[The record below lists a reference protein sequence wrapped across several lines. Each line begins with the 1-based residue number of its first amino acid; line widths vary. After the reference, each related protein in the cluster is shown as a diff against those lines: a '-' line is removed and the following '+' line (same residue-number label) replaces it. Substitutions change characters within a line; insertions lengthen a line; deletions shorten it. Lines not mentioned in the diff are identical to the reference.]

1 MSKTVVELSDEQIT
15 RLQEIAAKE
24 GRSVS
29 EVVRESVEAYLGSHV
44 PIDRETLK
52 RRFLEAAGTF
62 HSGVPDLAVEHDKY
76 FVEAIE
82 ET

>member
-1 MSKTVVELSDEQIT
+1 
-15 RLQEIAAKE
+15 
-24 GRSVS
+24 
-29 EVVRESVEAYLGSHV
+29 V

>member
-15 RLQEIAAKE
+15 RLEEIAAKE

-29 EVVRESVEAYLGSHV
+29 DVVRESVEAYLGSRV
-44 PIDRETLK
+44 TVDRETLK
-52 RRFLEAAGTF
+52 RRFLEAAGSF
-62 HSGVPDLAVEHDKY
+62 EFGAPDVAVEHDKY